1 MTDWIIPFAIG
12 VGATIVG
19 FALTMIWD
27 FCKFKREIRSR
38 EKALLNVIQYELN
51 ENISILD
58 SNEAIVKQ
66 ELQVLS
72 NHQSVVQPLMPLQHG
87 FWDLL
92 KVNLSFPKEI
102 SCLDSTIKI
111 IRIVQIAKG
120 INETIQSR
128 QEYRIHNEAMTNFS
142 SRMKIY
148 DEILLQESEE
158 LRKLL
163 NELQEMLK

>member
-1 MTDWIIPFAIG
+1 MPSWIIPFASG

-51 ENISILD
+51 ENINILD
-58 SNEAIVKQ
+58 NNEAIIKQ

-72 NHQSVVQPLMPLQHG
+72 NHKSVVQPLMPFQHG

-92 KVNLSFPKEI
+92 KVNLSFPKE
-102 SCLDSTIKI
+102 LRYADSSIKI
-111 IRIVQIAKG
+111 MRIAQIAKE
-120 INETIQSR
+120 INETIRSR
-128 QEYRIHNEAMTNFS
+128 QEYRIHSEAMTNFS
-142 SRMKIY
+142 QRMKIY
-148 DEILLQESEE
+148 DEILLEKAEE

-163 NELQEMLK
+163 NEFQEMLK

>member
-1 MTDWIIPFAIG
+1 MPDWIIPFAIG

-19 FALTMIWD
+19 FALTMVWD
-27 FCKFKREIRSR
+27 FYKFKRDIRSR
-38 EKALLNVIQYELN
+38 EKALLNVLHYELN
-51 ENISILD
+51 ENINILD
-58 SNEAIVKQ
+58 NNKAILEQ
-66 ELQVLS
+66 ELQVLT
-72 NHQSVVQPLMPLQHG
+72 NHKSAVRPLIPLQYG

-102 SCLDSTIKI
+102 RNLDSSILI
-111 IRIVQIAKG
+111 MRIAQMAKG

-128 QEYRIHNEAMTNFS
+128 QEYRIHSEAMSNFS

-148 DEILLQESEE
+148 DEIVIEKSEE

-163 NELQEMLK
+163 NGLHEMLK